1 LFDRQ
6 NEGDDMFPR
15 MRMFA
20 VAVCLVAVASAADAS
35 AQGPARDAKG
45 DGKALE
51 GLWSGAWGGGGRD
64 GVVFLPVIAKMLIK
78 GDHIE
83 LRGFPDAQTLTGTV
97 RFVAGAKRIRITPA
111 AGAEP
116 APKPIEYAYE
126 LKGDSLTLTGGD
138 NVQIGLQKVRIVH
151 NPLANAQ
158 VELIAASG
166 FNERGDLV
174 VTDVTVLRA
183 GKIGATYLQSEKRTR
198 SIKQA
203 TVLLVQDKGMKKVT
217 LDDARRLL
225 RDSTPVVVTYRQD
238 DRASPELGGDL
249 WKFAGPALPDSEAVQ
264 QTLARILRPGT
275 LVFVLFAREN
285 TLQP

>member
-1 LFDRQ
+1 
-6 NEGDDMFPR
+6 MFRP
-15 MRMFA
+15 MRIVAA
-20 VAVCLVAVASAADAS
+20 VVCLIAVASVDYGT
-35 AQGPARDAKG
+35 AQGPGRDAKG

-51 GLWSGAWGGGGRD
+51 GLWSGAWGGGSRD

-83 LRGFPDAQTLTGTV
+83 LSGFPDAQTLTGTV
-97 RFVAGAKRIRITPA
+97 RLVPGAKRLQITPA
-111 AGAEP
+111 AGAKP

-126 LKGDSLTLTGGD
+126 IKGDSLTLTGGD
-138 NVQIGLQKVRIVH
+138 NVQIGLQKVRIVQ

-174 VTDVTVLRA
+174 VTEVTVLRA
-183 GKIGATYLQSEKRTR
+183 GKIGATFLQADKRTR
-198 SIKQA
+198 STKQA
-203 TVLLVQDKGMKKVT
+203 TVFVAQDKGMKKVT

-225 RDSTPVVVTYRQD
+225 RDSTPVVVTYRQE
-238 DRASPELGGDL
+238 DRVPEPAGDL
-249 WKFAGPALPDSEAVQ
+249 WKNAGSALPDSEAVQ

-275 LVFVLFAREN
+275 LVFVLSARAN
-285 TLQP
+285 APQP